1 MSSFDQLS
9 KRAKKLE
16 NQGQID
22 EAIKLYEQ
30 FLQDYPKNTRAKAAL
45 EKLRDSASGNGISAQ
60 QAFMKAS
67 QLIEQG
73 AFARAIELAKQLVES
88 APENAQVW
96 NLLGFAYA
104 RDQKQVEAEKCLR
117 KAIEL
122 DKNFATAWVNIGN
135 LFSSQKKLGLAL
147 QAYQNASYLQAKN
160 ANILNNKTYCL
171 LY

>member
-1 MSSFDQLS
+1 MSTFDQLS

-60 QAFMKAS
+60 QAFMKTS

-73 AFARAIELAKQLVES
+73 AFARAIELAKQL
-88 APENAQVW
+88 
-96 NLLGFAYA
+96 
-104 RDQKQVEAEKCLR
+104 
-117 KAIEL
+117 
-122 DKNFATAWVNIGN
+122 
-135 LFSSQKKLGLAL
+135 
-147 QAYQNASYLQAKN
+147 
-160 ANILNNKTYCL
+160 
-171 LY
+171 